1 MPDHVGDAGD
11 EIEANPLGDKK
22 SHYLAMLLGFA
33 TGAFVSSMVVL
44 ATATAIATNTGS

>member
-44 ATATAIATNTGS
+44 ATAIATNTGS